1 MVSIENRRRNHC
13 PYNIMCVELISADSV
28 LSFVAINVCFFV
40 YSLIIKCYIM
50 WYFACVNG
58 RVLRSCYCG
67 LEIIVFF
74 IFQVIVLLV
83 SVLVLL
89 LMIFLN

>member
-1 MVSIENRRRNHC
+1 MVSIENRRRNHF
-13 PYNIMCVELISADSV
+13 PYNIMCVKLISADSV

-50 WYFACVNG
+50 WYFACGDG
-58 RVLRSCYCG
+58 RVLRSCNCG
-67 LEIIVFF
+67 LKIIVF

>member
-1 MVSIENRRRNHC
+1 MQTVLYHLLLL
-13 PYNIMCVELISADSV
+13 MCAL
-28 LSFVAINVCFFV
+28 FV

-50 WYFACVNG
+50 WYFACGNG
-58 RVLRSCYCG
+58 RVLRSCNCG
-67 LEIIVFF
+67 LKIIVF

-89 LMIFLN
+89 LMIFLNLMSHLMSSYCLLLKLAKILHLIM

>member
-1 MVSIENRRRNHC
+1 
-13 PYNIMCVELISADSV
+13 MCVELISADSV

-50 WYFACVNG
+50 WYFACGNG
-58 RVLRSCYCG
+58 RVLRSCNCG
-67 LEIIVFF
+67 LKIIVFF

>member
-1 MVSIENRRRNHC
+1 
-13 PYNIMCVELISADSV
+13 MCAL
-28 LSFVAINVCFFV
+28 FV

-58 RVLRSCYCG
+58 MVDLSPVILIILCNCD
-67 LEIIVFF
+67 LEFTVFYFLYF

-89 LMIFLN
+89 PMIFLN